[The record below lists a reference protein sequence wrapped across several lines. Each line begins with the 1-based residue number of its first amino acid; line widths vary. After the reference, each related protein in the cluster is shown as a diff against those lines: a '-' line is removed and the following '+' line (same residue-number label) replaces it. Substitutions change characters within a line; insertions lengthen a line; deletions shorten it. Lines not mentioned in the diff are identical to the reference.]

1 MKKLSKKQRMRDG
14 LGLDRCWIPDNLFN
28 SDNSNGLEGFYRDKN
43 YMDKIKECEDM
54 RNTGKGI
61 TVFS

>member
-1 MKKLSKKQRMRDG
+1 MRDG